1 MLRQYAAGDPP
12 HPTHPTP
19 KAVELFQRALQ
30 IQATG
35 QAFGKWEPEGR
46 RLEYIGIDI
55 AFMREL
61 GQGIWGISVLD
72 VDENAEGPPA

>member
-61 GQGIWGISVLD
+61 GQEACRRRS
-72 VDENAEGPPA
+72 A